1 MFLSYFKWATT
12 FPDTDREQFILKYLL
27 ENIYCLPSSQTSC
40 YLWIQCISQTRP
52 CPLTVVLN
60 IAIEQAI
67 NNTSSLLSISL
78 HVFSLYTPNYITHS
92 FMVLCKGLT
101 GKLKSQSKHSN
112 THIFSCRARALSGN
126 WCDLIMI
133 S

>member
-1 MFLSYFKWATT
+1 MFLSCFKRVTK
-12 FPDTDREQFILKYLL
+12 FPDTAREQFILKYLL
-27 ENIYCLPSSQTSC
+27 ENIYCLPSRQASC

-52 CPLTVVLN
+52 HPLTVLLN

-78 HVFSLYTPNYITHS
+78 HVFSLYTLNYINHG
-92 FMVLCKGLT
+92 FMVLCRGLT

-112 THIFSCRARALSGN
+112 THIFSCSARALSGN